1 MIDPSF
7 LDELDRF
14 ETVRKRHLHSRFEG
28 DETTRDIGHGLTFSD
43 YRRYAPGDDTRLID
57 WRVFARTDELFIKQ
71 FEAERNYTVHA
82 LVDASRSMAFG
93 EGEEDK
99 FDFAAKLCLG
109 FAYLTASE
117 HNDFR
122 FSVFSDGF
130 DRLDG
135 GASSHGEVLR
145 VIDRC
150 NAIDPAGEV
159 DFARA
164 LEAYAQTISSRSLVV
179 IASDFLADVDA
190 IEDGLQA
197 LARNEL
203 LLGHVVAP
211 GERDPP
217 ASGDTVFEDME
228 VERSERVYFGGR
240 LRQTYRQRLEAHI
253 DAVAERCRRTGG
265 RHEVVETGPGFFD
278 AFARLW
284 VG

>member
-14 ETVRKRHLHSRFEG
+14 EAIRKRRLHSQFEG
-28 DETTRDIGHGLTFSD
+28 EETTKDIGHGLTFSD

-71 FEAERNYTVHA
+71 FEAERNYTLHA

-93 EGEEDK
+93 EDEENK
-99 FDFAAKLCLG
+99 FDFAAKLGLG
-109 FAYLTASE
+109 FAYLSAGE
-117 HNDFR
+117 QNDFR
-122 FSVFSDGF
+122 FSVFTDGF

-135 GASSHGEVLR
+135 GASSAGEVLR

-150 NAIDPAGEV
+150 NAIEPAGEV
-159 DFARA
+159 EFART
-164 LEAYAQTISSRSLVV
+164 LKEYAQTISSRSLVV

-190 IEDGLQA
+190 IEDGLEA

-203 LLGHVVAP
+203 ILGHVVAP
-211 GERDPP
+211 DELDPP

-240 LRQTYRQRLEAHI
+240 MRQTYRERLEAHI
-253 DAVAERCRRTGG
+253 DAVAERCRRAGG
-265 RHEVVETGPGFFD
+265 HHEGVETGPDFFD